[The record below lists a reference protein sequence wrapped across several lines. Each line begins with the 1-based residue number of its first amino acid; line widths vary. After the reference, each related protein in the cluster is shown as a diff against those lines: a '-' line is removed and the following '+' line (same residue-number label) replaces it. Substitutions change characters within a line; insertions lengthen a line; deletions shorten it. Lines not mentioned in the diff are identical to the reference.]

1 MERVKSLDIVTS
13 AVTKNQRPEIS
24 TANVIAFIYQS
35 PWRRSVN
42 VLTFAVKADTV
53 LGGILQ
59 RLIPLVPSVT
69 ICVQMPPRLGL
80 WAQVSTLYSLRIIS
94 PVLSCPPSSSRSK
107 TVDLRNGSTVTEFI
121 LVGFEQSSSS
131 TRALLFALFL
141 ALYSL
146 AMAMNG
152 LIIFITWTDPR
163 LNSPMYF
170 FLGHLSFLD
179 VCFITTTIPQMLIHL
194 VVKNHIVSFASCLTQ
209 MYLVFGVGVAECI
222 LLAFM
227 AYDRYVAICH
237 PLSYAQ
243 IMSRQVCVK
252 LVSTAWFFGLING
265 ILLDYMTFRGPFC
278 RDNHIE
284 NFFCEAPIVIA
295 LSCGDPQFSLRTIF
309 ADAVVV
315 LLSPMV
321 LIVIS
326 YARILAS
333 ILGRASSSGRGKTFS
348 TCASHLTVVIF
359 FYTSAM
365 FSYMNPRSTHGP
377 DKDKPFSLL
386 YTIITPMCNPIIYSF
401 RNKEMKGAMVRA
413 LGRTSLAQAESV

>member
-1 MERVKSLDIVTS
+1 EIFKDMEK
-13 AVTKNQRPEIS
+13 KNKDSEKRRHRP
-24 TANVIAFIYQS
+24 Q
-35 PWRRSVN
+35 
-42 VLTFAVKADTV
+42 
-53 LGGILQ
+53 
-59 RLIPLVPSVT
+59 
-69 ICVQMPPRLGL
+69 
-80 WAQVSTLYSLRIIS
+80 
-94 PVLSCPPSSSRSK
+94 

-121 LVGFEQSSSS
+121 LVGFEQSSST

-194 VVKNHIVSFASCLTQ
+194 VVKNHSVSFVSCLTQ
-209 MYLVFGVGVAECI
+209 MYLVFCVGVAECI

-237 PLSYAQ
+237 PLNYAQ
-243 IMSRQVCVK
+243 IMSQQVCVR
-252 LVSTAWFFGLING
+252 LVSAAWFFGLING
-265 ILLDYMTFRGPFC
+265 IFLEYMSFRNPFC

-295 LSCGDPQFSLRTIF
+295 LSCGDPQFTVNLI
-309 ADAVVV
+309 VV
-315 LLSPMV
+315 LLKGTCLFIQVAVKFFS
-321 LIVIS
+321 L
-326 YARILAS
+326 
-333 ILGRASSSGRGKTFS
+333 ASSSGRGKTFS

>member
-1 MERVKSLDIVTS
+1 M
-13 AVTKNQRPEIS
+13 
-24 TANVIAFIYQS
+24 
-35 PWRRSVN
+35 
-42 VLTFAVKADTV
+42 
-53 LGGILQ
+53 
-59 RLIPLVPSVT
+59 
-69 ICVQMPPRLGL
+69 
-80 WAQVSTLYSLRIIS
+80 
-94 PVLSCPPSSSRSK
+94 
-107 TVDLRNGSTVTEFI
+107 VDPRNGSSVTEFV
-121 LVGFEQSSSS
+121 LVGFEQSSPS

-152 LIIFITWTDPR
+152 LVIFITWTDPR
-163 LNSPMYF
+163 INSPMYF

-194 VVKNHIVSFASCLTQ
+194 VIKNHTLSFASCLTQ

-243 IMSRQVCVK
+243 IMSWHVCMS
-252 LVSTAWFFGLING
+252 LVSTAWFFGLISG
-265 ILLDYMTFRGPFC
+265 ILLVYMTFRGPFC

-284 NFFCEAPIVIA
+284 NFFCEAPIVIT
-295 LSCGDPQFSLRTIF
+295 LSCGDPQFSLRVIF
-309 ADAVVV
+309 ADAIVV

-333 ILGRASSSGRGKTFS
+333 ILSRASSSGRGKTFS
-348 TCASHLTVVIF
+348 TCTSHLTVVIF

-386 YTIITPMCNPIIYSF
+386 YTIITPTCNPIIYSF
-401 RNKEMKGAMVRA
+401 RNNKMKGAMVRA

>member
-1 MERVKSLDIVTS
+1 
-13 AVTKNQRPEIS
+13 
-24 TANVIAFIYQS
+24 
-35 PWRRSVN
+35 
-42 VLTFAVKADTV
+42 
-53 LGGILQ
+53 
-59 RLIPLVPSVT
+59 
-69 ICVQMPPRLGL
+69 MP
-80 WAQVSTLYSLRIIS
+80 A
-94 PVLSCPPSSSRSK
+94 
-107 TVDLRNGSTVTEFI
+107 DLRNGSTVTEFV
-121 LVGFEQSSSS
+121 LVGFEQSSPS

-163 LNSPMYF
+163 LSSPMYF

-194 VVKNHIVSFASCLTQ
+194 VVKNHSVSFVACMTQ
-209 MYLVFGVGVAECI
+209 MYLVFFVGVAECI

-237 PLSYAQ
+237 PLNYAQ
-243 IMSRQVCVK
+243 IMSRQVCVR

-265 ILLDYMTFRGPFC
+265 LFLEYMSFRNPFC
-278 RDNHIE
+278 RGHHIE
-284 NFFCEAPIVIA
+284 NFFCEAPVVIA
-295 LSCGDPQFSLRTIF
+295 LSCGDPRFSLKMIF
-309 ADAVVV
+309 ADAIVV

-326 YARILAS
+326 YARILTS

-348 TCASHLTVVIF
+348 TCASHLTVVTCL
-359 FYTSAM
+359 YTSAM
-365 FSYMNPRSTHGP
+365 LSYMNPRSTHGP

-413 LGRTSLAQAESV
+413 LGRSSLAQARSV